1 MISIK
6 ISVLF
11 YSVTKRCYFVPL
23 VITFFIYFL
32 FSATLMQSQQDI
44 GYLKKDTIT
53 NFKNRVYKIGLP
65 IVPGLM
71 YRDKKGVPKGFPVEI
86 IHFIL
91 TKEDIRFEW
100 VDGSWNELFTK
111 LKNAEIDILPGTQVT
126 EERKQFID
134 YVNTSLNTQWS
145 ELYILKEINFESI
158 EDLYLQKIG
167 FVKGDNNVIGFIDY
181 FSKFKIKYQPVEF
194 DSHQEGMEKL
204 RSGDIYALVGP
215 SPNSVGDDIQGFK
228 SAGIFYNPI
237 DNSYALPK
245 GKNQELSKL
254 IDKNVQLL
262 KNDPSSIYFQLLDKY
277 DLTNYRNKK
286 WKVPRWIRFT
296 FGIAIII
303 IIASVIFIFLLRI
316 QVNKKTQI
324 IRERES
330 LLREAMEIGEIGA
343 WVYTFEKDELFWSD
357 EIYHIT
363 GIKKKKGKLY
373 FAEMRTLIHPDDQRH
388 AVIYPD
394 KSIKQN
400 EKIENEYRLIRKDGM
415 LVYIKQIATIEKD
428 ENGKPI
434 RVLGVIQ
441 NINKQK
447 KHEHDLIK
455 AKEKAEKSEKLKSAF
470 LANMSHEIRTPLN
483 AIVGF
488 SSLLAEEG
496 LDSEQKTSFRNIIIK
511 QNDLLL
517 TLISDI
523 LDLSKIESGNMDIR
537 PKKIDAIKLID
548 EIYSSYIH
556 LCPLEIKLTKNY
568 NGTPD
573 DFVIIADYNR
583 LRQILINFISNAF
596 KYTKKGKIEIGCKVE
611 TEGQSV
617 KLYVK
622 DTGIGLSNKEQKKVF
637 TPFKQIDH
645 MAQGTGLGLS
655 ISKSLADL
663 MNMEISVKSEKG
675 KGSEFYVLIP
685 IAKNQ
690 Q

>member
-1 MISIK
+1 
-6 ISVLF
+6 
-11 YSVTKRCYFVPL
+11 
-23 VITFFIYFL
+23 
-32 FSATLMQSQQDI
+32 MQ
-44 GYLKKDTIT
+44 
-53 NFKNRVYKIGLP
+53 
-65 IVPGLM
+65 
-71 YRDKKGVPKGFPVEI
+71 
-86 IHFIL
+86 
-91 TKEDIRFEW
+91 
-100 VDGSWNELFTK
+100 
-111 LKNAEIDILPGTQVT
+111 
-126 EERKQFID
+126 
-134 YVNTSLNTQWS
+134 
-145 ELYILKEINFESI
+145 
-158 EDLYLQKIG
+158 
-167 FVKGDNNVIGFIDY
+167 
-181 FSKFKIKYQPVEF
+181 
-194 DSHQEGMEKL
+194 
-204 RSGDIYALVGP
+204 
-215 SPNSVGDDIQGFK
+215 
-228 SAGIFYNPI
+228 
-237 DNSYALPK
+237 
-245 GKNQELSKL
+245 
-254 IDKNVQLL
+254 
-262 KNDPSSIYFQLLDKY
+262 
-277 DLTNYRNKK
+277 
-286 WKVPRWIRFT
+286 
-296 FGIAIII
+296 
-303 IIASVIFIFLLRI
+303 
-316 QVNKKTQI
+316 
-324 IRERES
+324 
-330 LLREAMEIGEIGA
+330 
-343 WVYTFEKDELFWSD
+343 
-357 EIYHIT
+357 
-363 GIKKKKGKLY
+363 
-373 FAEMRTLIHPDDQRH
+373 
-388 AVIYPD
+388 
-394 KSIKQN
+394 KQN
-400 EKIENEYRLIRKDGM
+400 ENIENEYRLIRKDGM